1 MQSRNSHA
9 KCLILVV
16 FSGDVETG
24 KKVKVVHGG
33 RKGTEKKHIGH
44 TSQILCIAIST
55 DGQFLVC
62 WADDSLTAIL

>member
-1 MQSRNSHA
+1 MMIAMHNATVIQHVFS
-9 KCLILVV
+9 LLV

-55 DGQFLVC
+55 DGQFLVG
-62 WADDSLTAIL
+62 